1 MKRRF
6 TSPLVRKLKAEVRK
20 DVERQRGQLVL
31 LDNIDAIEKAV
42 KAAGYKPTRSQ
53 MSKALKAGKTEAL
66 RLQNNFIAKD
76 PGARRFRS
84 LEQKFPTINFKAE
97 KIKLGENAFLV
108 SSFRRSVN
116 SIRDAM
122 LKSLQTDLGFSDT
135 ERTGTIGK
143 AIHKGHGEEGLA
155 VSQVKVA
162 TAFSRAAEL
171 EGGVSFL
178 ADNLAATINGADIDS
193 GHKKK
198 HIELMEELSMQ
209 YFNVVT
215 KSGKL
220 RADYFSIITF
230 QSSGDNIEDSKIEAE
245 FVRIL
250 RSYVDKKFA
259 EDLVTEFEGS
269 STIKDKIEG
278 AIMDSFKNGPNVK
291 VTKGGSK
298 PGTVSRGEIKHKN
311 SQPKVVGKIV
321 RAPKKQI
328 KQRNV
333 PSSNPLSLLTLLN
346 SKLQDTVIKNM
357 GPPALT
363 NRTGRFAQSVRVTDI
378 TKTPQGFPSIGY
390 TYMKDPY
397 QVFEVS
403 RGTLPWGTPQR
414 DPRRLI
420 DMSIREIAA
429 EYLQGRFFTR
439 RI

>member
-1 MKRRF
+1 M
-6 TSPLVRKLKAEVRK
+6 VRKLKAEVRK

-31 LDNIDAIEKAV
+31 LNDVSAIEKAV

-53 MSKALKAGKTEAL
+53 MNKALKAGKARAL
-66 RLQNNFIAKD
+66 QLQNTFISRD
-76 PGARRFRS
+76 VGSRRFRT
-84 LEQKFPTINFKAE
+84 LEEKFPTINFKAE
-97 KIKLGENAFLV
+97 GIKLGENAFLV
-108 SSFRRSVN
+108 SNFRTSVN
-116 SIRDAM
+116 AIRNAM
-122 LKSLQTDLGFSDT
+122 LKSLQLDLGFSDT

-143 AIHKGHGEEGLA
+143 GIHKGHGEEGLA

-162 TAFSRAAEL
+162 TAFARAAEL

-178 ADNLAATINGADIDS
+178 SENLAASINGADIDS

-215 KSGKL
+215 KAGKL

-230 QSSGDNIEDSKIEAE
+230 QSAGDNLEDAKIEGE

-250 RSYVDKKFA
+250 RDYVDRKFA
-259 EDLVTEFEGS
+259 EDLVTECEGS
-269 STIKDKIEG
+269 STIIEKIEG
-278 AIMDSFKNGPNVK
+278 AVMDSFKSGPNVK
-291 VTKGGSK
+291 VTKKGARPGS
-298 PGTVSRGEIKHKN
+298 VSRGKVTHKN
-311 SQPKVVGKIV
+311 KQTKVRGKI
-321 RAPKKQI
+321 RRMPKKEI

-333 PSSNPLSLLTLLN
+333 PSGNPLSLIALLN
-346 SKLQDTVIKNM
+346 SKLPETVIRNM

-378 TKTPQGFPSIGY
+378 VKTPQGFPSIGY
-390 TYMKDPY
+390 TYMKEPY

-403 RGTLPWGTPQR
+403 RGSAPWANPQR
-414 DPRRLI
+414 DPRKLI
-420 DMSIREIAA
+420 DLSIREIAT

-439 RI
+439 RV